1 MSGSMKAI
9 QALCMGMSLLLVGC
23 GDKEPAA
30 EPAATAESKPA
41 AEPALVT
48 VNGAA
53 ITETQLD
60 YAMTRTLGESA
71 GLLVGPE
78 VRDKVLQSLVQSRAI
93 AQQAQQELSAEEA
106 AFLEE
111 QVRAYREELLVKRYL
126 QNHADPQPVS
136 NQQVT
141 EYYNSNPELFG
152 GEVIRTFE
160 YITSVGPLAD
170 LDREQLKAAYQKA
183 SASRDWKQLSATLV
197 KEGFPVKHKQAEM
210 NIKLLPPNI
219 KEMVTNA
226 KVAEGVEIHTRPDV
240 IMLRVLKEQVTT
252 TKPLQ
257 TVSAEIRKTL
267 AHKQMK
273 EAVKSLASQV
283 MSQAQ
288 VDYATTDQQ

>member
-1 MSGSMKAI
+1 MSGAIKTI

-30 EPAATAESKPA
+30 EPNSAAASQPA

-60 YAMTRTLGESA
+60 YAMTRTLGENA

-93 AQQAQQELSAEEA
+93 AQQAQKELSAEEA

-136 NQQVT
+136 NKQVT
-141 EYYNSNPELFG
+141 EYYNKNPELFG
-152 GEVIRTFE
+152 GEVIRSFE

-170 LDREQLKAAYQKA
+170 LDREQLKAAYEKA
-183 SASRDWKQLSATLV
+183 STSQDWQQLSATLV

-210 NIKLLPPNI
+210 NITLLPPNI
-219 KEMVTNA
+219 KEMVTRA

-240 IMLRVLKEQVTT
+240 IMLRVLKEEVTKA
-252 TKPLQ
+252 KPLQ

-288 VDYATTDQQ
+288 VDYAATDQQ